1 MAFNKRKNLL
11 SRLKKGLPIYGEK
24 ESGKFGRLSKKE
36 VGKLLVE
43 TGVFDVKDLKR
54 IPKYAWE
61 SLKEYTNDAFT
72 KVRDRLSRIG
82 IMRDIEVP
90 VPTSDPRDN
99 FENLMYYENL
109 NSEASLEEEREQ
121 AVREGD
127 DAAIDDDKW
136 TILRRLAK
144 VDPTL
149 NINRSYASDTLHE
162 MERMISQGKRDKNGN
177 PTGEKFTKDE
187 LYDEMVKRLEE
198 IKTNAKEREDTLT
211 SFFELDLGF
220 HGEEKTR
227 ARIRAA
233 EKRAAK
239 ERAKMEMEMEE

>member
-1 MAFNKRKNLL
+1 MKFSKRKNLI

-24 ESGKFGRLSKKE
+24 DNKTFGRLNKKE
-36 VGKLLVE
+36 VGKLLVKE
-43 TGVFDVKDLKR
+43 GVFDVRDLKK
-54 IPKYAWE
+54 IPRYAWE
-61 SLKEYTNDAFT
+61 ALKEYTREEYK
-72 KVRDRLSRIG
+72 KVREKLSKTST
-82 IMRDIEVP
+82 MKDIEVP

-121 AVREGD
+121 AAREGD
-127 DAAIDDDKW
+127 NAAIDDDKW

-144 VDPTL
+144 IDPTL
-149 NINRSYASDTLHE
+149 NINRSYASDTLHV
-162 MERMISQGKRDKNGN
+162 MERMIVQGKRDINGN
-177 PTGEKFTKDE
+177 PTGEYFTKDE

-198 IKTNAKEREDTLT
+198 IKANAKEREDTLT
-211 SFFELDLGF
+211 SFFQLDPGF
-220 HGEEKTR
+220 HGEEKTK

-239 ERAKMEMEMEE
+239 EREKEMLKE

>member
-1 MAFNKRKNLL
+1 MTFNKRKNLL

-24 ESGKFGRLSKKE
+24 ENEKFGRLNKRE

-43 TGVFDVKDLKR
+43 VGVFDVKDLKR

-61 SLKEYTNDAFT
+61 ALMEYTKDSFK

-82 IMRDIEVP
+82 TMRDIEVP

-121 AVREGD
+121 AAREGD
-127 DAAIDDDKW
+127 EAAIDDDKW
-136 TILRRLAK
+136 TVLRRLAK
-144 VDPTL
+144 EDPTL

-162 MERMISQGKRDKNGN
+162 MERMIVQGKRDKNGN

-187 LYDEMVKRLEE
+187 LYDEMVTRLKE
-198 IKTNAKEREDTLT
+198 IKAGAKEREDTLT
-211 SFFELDLGF
+211 SFFELDPGF
-220 HGEEKTR
+220 HGEEKTK

-239 ERAKMEMEMEE
+239 ERARMEIEDYE